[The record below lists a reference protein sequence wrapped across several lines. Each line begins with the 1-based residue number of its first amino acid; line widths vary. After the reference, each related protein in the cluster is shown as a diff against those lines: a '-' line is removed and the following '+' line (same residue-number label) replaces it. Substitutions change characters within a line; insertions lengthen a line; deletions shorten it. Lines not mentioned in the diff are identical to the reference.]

1 MVYLPGP
8 RLVYTAEGVQLYP
21 NGFSYPQSAT
31 EVVDAVRREGLDP
44 ERFFGMHVAATP
56 WARLTA
62 ILDSLNAALAIG

>member
-31 EVVDAVRREGLDP
+31 EVVDAVRR
-44 ERFFGMHVAATP
+44 
-56 WARLTA
+56 
-62 ILDSLNAALAIG
+62 